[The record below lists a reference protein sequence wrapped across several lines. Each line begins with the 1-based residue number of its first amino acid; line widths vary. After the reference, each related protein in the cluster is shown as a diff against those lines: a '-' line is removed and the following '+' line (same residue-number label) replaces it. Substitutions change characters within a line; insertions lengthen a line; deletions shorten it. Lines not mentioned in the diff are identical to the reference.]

1 MAPDELIATKN
12 EKNSRF
18 KIKRFHTVVP
28 LKTNNMYITINNVE
42 NDNNIKLSEHQIK
55 TTISKNFNS
64 NRVFIQRTDVS
75 QIIDSFKQHVECKD
89 ELKTTKFSIIAP
101 QTSLNNPTTIDLRQ
115 AGNFFVKS
123 MRKIKQ
129 GVCEF
134 KEFTEAVN
142 YLDATLSNIQ
152 LQQ

>member
-1 MAPDELIATKN
+1 M
-12 EKNSRF
+12 
-18 KIKRFHTVVP
+18 
-28 LKTNNMYITINNVE
+28 E
-42 NDNNIKLSEHQIK
+42 NDNNIKWLDHQNI
-55 TTISKNFNS
+55 TTISKNFNW

-75 QIIDSFKQHVECKD
+75 QIIDSFKQHGECKD
-89 ELKTTKFSIIAP
+89 ELKTTKFSIIASK
-101 QTSLNNPTTIDLRQ
+101 TSLNNPTIDLRQ

-134 KEFTEAVN
+134 KEFTESVN

-152 LQQ
+152 LLQ

>member
-1 MAPDELIATKN
+1 
-12 EKNSRF
+12 
-18 KIKRFHTVVP
+18 
-28 LKTNNMYITINNVE
+28 
-42 NDNNIKLSEHQIK
+42 
-55 TTISKNFNS
+55 
-64 NRVFIQRTDVS
+64 
-75 QIIDSFKQHVECKD
+75 
-89 ELKTTKFSIIAP
+89 
-101 QTSLNNPTTIDLRQ
+101 
-115 AGNFFVKS
+115 